1 VHIVVAAGLTW
12 AECRR
17 RLKNMK
23 TADNIVYQ
31 TGLGSLGPVLVAM
44 TDKGIC
50 AVLLSAVES
59 TLVADLLRRFPGAK
73 PANNSHLSQTLQQ
86 VIGFIE
92 MPNQPMNLALDMRGS
107 EFQQQ
112 VWQALLTIPAGEKR
126 SYSELAEQLGKPRA
140 YRAVANACARNPIAV
155 LVPCH
160 RVVHKS
166 GNAAGYYWGVETKQ
180 ALQNREVNR

>member
-1 VHIVVAAGLTW
+1 
-12 AECRR
+12 
-17 RLKNMK
+17 MK
-23 TADNIVYQ
+23 TANPIVYQ

-50 AVLLSAVES
+50 AVLFSAAES
-59 TLVADLLRRFPGAK
+59 TLVADLLKRFPDAK
-73 PANNSHLSQTLQQ
+73 PANSSHLSQTLQQ

-92 MPNQPMNLALDMRGS
+92 APNQPMTLPLDMRGS

-112 VWQALLTIPAGEKR
+112 VWRALLAIPAGEKR
-126 SYSELAEQLGKPRA
+126 SYSQLAAQIGKPKA
-140 YRAVANACARNPIAV
+140 QRAVANACARNPIAV

-166 GNAAGYYWGVETKQ
+166 GNASGYYWGAATKLT
-180 ALQNREVNR
+180 LQNREAVR

>member
-1 VHIVVAAGLTW
+1 M
-12 AECRR
+12 
-17 RLKNMK
+17 KN
-23 TADNIVYQ
+23 TDNVVYQ

-50 AVLLSAVES
+50 AVLFSAAES
-59 TLVADLLRRFPGAK
+59 TLVADLLRRFPKAR
-73 PANNSHLSQTLQQ
+73 PAENNLLSGTLQQ
-86 VIGFIE
+86 VINFIE
-92 MPNQPMNLALDMRGS
+92 SPNQPMTLPLDMQGS

-112 VWQALLTIPAGEKR
+112 VWRALLAIPAGEKR
-126 SYSELAEQLGKPRA
+126 SYSQLAEQLGKPKA

-166 GNAAGYYWGVETKQ
+166 GNASGYYWGTETKQ
-180 ALQNREVNR
+180 ALQKREAGQ

>member
-1 VHIVVAAGLTW
+1 
-12 AECRR
+12 
-17 RLKNMK
+17 MK
-23 TADNIVYQ
+23 TAGNIVYQ

-50 AVLLSAVES
+50 AVLFSAAEP
-59 TLVADLLRRFPGAK
+59 TLEADLLRRFPDAK

-86 VIGFIE
+86 VINFIE
-92 MPNQPMNLALDMRGS
+92 SPNQPMTLPLDMQGS

-112 VWQALLTIPAGEKR
+112 VWRALLAILPGEKR
-126 SYSELAEQLGKPRA
+126 SYSQIAAQLGKPRA

-166 GNAAGYYWGVETKQ
+166 GNASGYYWGTETKQ
-180 ALQNREVNR
+180 ALQNREVGQ